1 MGQKILIVEDEK
13 NLGVTLSEYLNE
25 QGHVTTLCESIKC
38 AMEKLN
44 QTIFDI
50 ALLDIGLPDGSGLEL
65 GRLISTQF
73 KETKILFLSAQNSP
87 DVKLEGLELGAI
99 DYITKPFRL
108 KELLIRLNKYEPS
121 QSTAN
126 KPSLDSFAVGG
137 LQIDFK
143 SFLMTTSLGDQINLG
158 VKENGILK
166 ALCERANE
174 VLPREELIEKI
185 WGEDSFPSNRTVD
198 NYIVK
203 IRKWI
208 ESENNIIEIQN
219 VRGVGYKLVIKK

>member
-1 MGQKILIVEDEK
+1 MGLKILVVEDEK
-13 NLGVTLSEYLNE
+13 NLGDTLSEYLNE
-25 QGHVTTLCESIKC
+25 QGHETHLCQSVQC

-44 QTIFDI
+44 QTDFEV

-73 KETKILFLSAQNSP
+73 TQTKILFLSAQNSP

-108 KELLIRLNKYEPS
+108 KELLIRLNKYGPKKTEPL
-121 QSTAN
+121 
-126 KPSLDSFAVGG
+126 KPTIDTFSAGNI
-137 LQIDFK
+137 QIDFK
-143 SFLMTTSLGDQINLG
+143 KFTLTTSTGEVINLG
-158 VKENGILK
+158 AKENGILK

-174 VLPREELIEKI
+174 VLPRENLIEKI

-208 ESENNIIEIQN
+208 ESENELIEIQN